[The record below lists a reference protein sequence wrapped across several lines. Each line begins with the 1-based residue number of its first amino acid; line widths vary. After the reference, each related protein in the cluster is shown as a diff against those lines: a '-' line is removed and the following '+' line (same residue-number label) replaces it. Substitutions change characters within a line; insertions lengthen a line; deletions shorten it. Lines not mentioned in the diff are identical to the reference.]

1 MVHTGTDFIAA
12 NTPVFWSAP
21 DEQELKDQPTI
32 RGMPPDAVYPTIK
45 AYSQENL
52 ASIMAD
58 ALTQQEVK
66 VNNQIITPANE
77 LGLDNKDATKEII
90 KKLIRKKMSAWR
102 RVIGWTLNDCEPG
115 KYGYL

>member
-58 ALTQQEVK
+58 ALVGSGDLAVSAT
-66 VNNQIITPANE
+66 
-77 LGLDNKDATKEII
+77 KDTDDAKEII

-115 KYGYL
+115 KCGYL